1 VAGHAVFQLEDA
13 AQEWLFRLREQGHVD
28 RTLPAAQDGAQ
39 GDQQKLL
46 EVVQTGIAG
55 SRVFKILPK
64 RGKLIQS
71 TLKARVSHADW

>member
-13 AQEWLFRLREQGHVD
+13 AQEWLFRLREQGH
-28 RTLPAAQDGAQ
+28 RTFPAAQDGAQ

-55 SRVFKILPK
+55 SRVFKTS
-64 RGKLIQS
+64 QN
-71 TLKARVSHADW
+71 AAN